1 MKIKSLLSFFVPAA
15 LMALSVASCSDYDN
29 GYNESAIKFA
39 ESFRDTFGEID
50 PEQDWNLAERATVT
64 VSTQKESNI
73 KIYALVGDE
82 YSIVGNYEDVKGT
95 HILGIDV
102 IEGTRNLLVTD
113 GRTAQQC
120 APGDVV
126 TFSTE
131 MSTRTVY
138 DTSNAS
144 ATVQVTKLTGA
155 VNTLGDGKTY
165 NQYRTSNQA
174 EVQGMLNTI
183 PQGVNNL
190 SKPTVHHDFTYV
202 STGSFIIYPF
212 YWYTASHNTIGL
224 YYYDAN
230 NNEVRVPIITPNDVN
245 GTTELWYQ
253 EGNSLDS
260 NSDYG
265 LNGNNYTV
273 NPGSWTR
280 SGENSSVGSFQ
291 AQNSTTSSDYG
302 DGSGVNAEDGK
313 PFLEVWTN
321 PGNHLGTQSFSKI
334 FTNFTPNAEYRVK
347 VKARLADQGKS
358 SVDNMS
364 KYETVRFTANNQTVT
379 MTHDATAVRTMYNSW
394 PLIYPNMSGTNT
406 MWVIC
411 KANASGQ
418 INVSFNL
425 QGVQANWFSFKDLT
439 FEKLSDTTHDVEA
452 RGHEYFSTSGGVK
465 GQGIRVDIPADTKFG
480 MYLEKT
486 DATGFY
492 RIYSEGKLNE
502 GNPGLVGENKEYPS
516 CYASTFYVG
525 DQMFIGFEDWPGA
538 HNGDYDLNDMVF
550 TFDGYKPTI
559 INEDP
564 TPSAW
569 MLACEDLG
577 GTFDR
582 DYNDVIFKVQ
592 HVSGET
598 KAYVTPVAAG
608 GTLASYIFYVPQ
620 QGNEQCLGEIHQLFG
635 FAPAESGKYEAHNVI
650 GPSRGSEGTTVEITV
665 PEDWSMTYY
674 STNTYSRPQVSGGTD
689 EGYQNM
695 GGFEIRTLPKGTEA
709 ISSNYENWYNI
720 TALSSGASRIPA
732 PDMGAAP
739 YIICFPYS
747 FMEMNTPSV
756 GRKTETFWAWPQ
768 EFVYIDNCYPDFSK
782 WVSNHRTYGEWYKNK
797 TAGSMTVDDL
807 KYVSSMYASVQQA
820 SPLTVQ
826 NGNTTVNT
834 SVDLK
839 SLVST
844 SSTGNIT
851 YGVFDSNGNQV
862 ASATKA
868 YNESFTYTPTAAG
881 TYTIVVIQAAD
892 ADYYASDS
900 KTCLLTVTEAAKPNG
915 LAYTI
920 VVEPQSETSRLND
933 NYSVSAFP
941 GDYIWIH
948 SKHPD
953 NGSEY
958 HREGLTASYNGQTI
972 SIGNNKYGWSNAIG
986 FNLTGFGTQTITLH
1000 APADNNY
1007 CEQTI
1012 TITVYVAQKV
1022 MLKSMDNNHT
1032 NYYGLALK
1040 DNKLVTADYNQGDET
1055 QFWYKVVPKDGA
1067 GKLQPNNGFCLYNIK
1082 AQRYLYFNT
1091 PTDLQLK
1098 ENQPWGSGQAR
1109 FDIDGEGKIYENYYH
1124 PYYSEKGWGALYI
1137 GLTSFTTSGGGFP
1150 TGYVT
1155 EANNWCKFEFEYI
1168 NW

>member
-1 MKIKSLLSFFVPAA
+1 MNINNKQNMKNTMKIKSLLSFFVPAA
-15 LMALSVASCSDYDN
+15 LMTLVVASCSDYDN

-64 VSTQKESNI
+64 VTTQKESNI
-73 KIYALVGDE
+73 KIYALVGDG
-82 YSIVGNYEDVKGT
+82 YTIVGNYSDVIDT
-95 HILGIDV
+95 QVLGIDV

-138 DTSNAS
+138 DTNNAS

-174 EVQGMLNTI
+174 EVKGMLNTI

-245 GTTELWYQ
+245 GDNELWYQ
-253 EGNSLDS
+253 EGNQLDS
-260 NSDYG
+260 NSDTPNAG
-265 LNGNNYTV
+265 TW
-273 NPGSWTR
+273 SR
-280 SGENSSVGSFQ
+280 SGENNDIGAFQ
-291 AQNSTTSSDYG
+291 VQSNTWDDY
-302 DGSGVNAEDGK
+302 DDASGVNAKDGRS
-313 PFLEVWTN
+313 FYEVWTGH
-321 PGNHLGTQSFSKI
+321 GNHLGTQTFSKT
-334 FTNFTPNAEYRVK
+334 FPGFTPNAEYRVE

-358 SVDNMS
+358 SVAEMS
-364 KYETVRFTANNQTVT
+364 KYEAVLFTANSQTVT
-379 MTHDATAVRTMYNSW
+379 MTHDATAVRTMHKGW

-502 GNPGLVGENKEYPS
+502 GNPGLVGENSEYPS

-674 STNTYSRPQVSGGTD
+674 STDTYSNPQVSGGTD

-709 ISSNYENWYNI
+709 ISSNSANWYNI

-826 NGNTTVNT
+826 NGSTTVNT
-834 SVDLK
+834 GIDLK
-839 SLVST
+839 NLVST

-851 YGVFDSNGNQV
+851 YGVFNSNNTQV

-868 YNESFTYTPTAAG
+868 YNESYMFTPTAAG

-892 ADYYASDS
+892 ADYYASEV
-900 KTCLLTVTEAAKPNG
+900 KTCTVTVNAAGSSEYLSETRTNQYNMTVTNNG
-915 LAYTI
+915 DGTFNIEYNNKIIKSNATTLTLTWEENYTI
-920 VVEPQSETSRLND
+920 EYDYEEGTGRPIPKEVVHDIRLSN
-933 NYSVSAFP
+933 NQK
-941 GDYIWIH
+941 GDDL
-948 SKHPD
+948 KGR
-953 NGSEY
+953 NGS
-958 HREGLTASYNGQTI
+958 TTI
-972 SIGNNKYGWSNAIG
+972 TLSDWDPGWSNTFSLVLSA
-986 FNLTGFGTQTITLH
+986 TE
-1000 APADNNY
+1000 NN
-1007 CEQTI
+1007 EWKL
-1012 TITVYVAQKV
+1012 KV
-1022 MLKSMDNNHT
+1022 
-1032 NYYGLALK
+1032 
-1040 DNKLVTADYNQGDET
+1040 E
-1055 QFWYKVVPKDGA
+1055 
-1067 GKLQPNNGFCLYNIK
+1067 
-1082 AQRYLYFNT
+1082 
-1091 PTDLQLK
+1091 
-1098 ENQPWGSGQAR
+1098 
-1109 FDIDGEGKIYENYYH
+1109 
-1124 PYYSEKGWGALYI
+1124 
-1137 GLTSFTTSGGGFP
+1137 
-1150 TGYVT
+1150 
-1155 EANNWCKFEFEYI
+1155 
-1168 NW
+1168 